1 MADATDVWK
10 PNFLTPKLSNFLTP
24 LILLTETQYNPPV
37 SYFWHAAR
45 AESLLVERHEN
56 YIKQSYRNRCH
67 VLTAQGVQPLS
78 VPVIRGNS
86 KDKTL
91 ITDIEIDYFQKWH
104 NVHWRTIQ
112 AAYGRAPYFEFY
124 SDYLKE
130 VYERRPKYLF
140 QLNMDLLRLYL
151 KLLKLNKP
159 LHFTEEYQALQSE
172 NVLDLRNGIHPKIH
186 PDILHVKPYTQVF
199 GKQFA
204 PELSIIDLLFT
215 QGPAS
220 HLYLQ

>member
-1 MADATDVWK
+1 M
-10 PNFLTPKLSNFLTP
+10 
-24 LILLTETQYNPPV
+24 ILLTEAQYNPPV
-37 SYFWHAAR
+37 SYFWHALR
-45 AESLLVERHEN
+45 AESLLLEQHEN
-56 YIKQSYRNRCH
+56 YMKQSYRNRCH
-67 VLTAQGVQPLS
+67 VQTPQGVQALS
-78 VPVIRGNS
+78 VPVVRGS
-86 KDKTL
+86 SQQKTL
-91 ITDIEIDYFQKWH
+91 ITDIEIDYTQKWY

-124 SDYLKE
+124 SDYLQE

-140 QLNMDLLRLYL
+140 QLNTDLLRLYL

-159 LHFTEEYQALQSE
+159 IGFTESYQDSQGE
-172 NVLDLRNGIHPKIH
+172 NVLDMRNRIHPKIY
-186 PDILHVKPYTQVF
+186 PDNLHVKPYTQVF

-220 HLYLQ
+220 LSYLQ

>member
-1 MADATDVWK
+1 M
-10 PNFLTPKLSNFLTP
+10 
-24 LILLTETQYNPPV
+24 
-37 SYFWHAAR
+37 
-45 AESLLVERHEN
+45 VERHEN
-56 YIKQSYRNRCH
+56 YIKQSYRNRCY

-78 VPVIRGNS
+78 VPVLRGNS

-91 ITDIEIDYFQKWH
+91 ITDVEIDYSQKWY

-130 VYERRPKYLF
+130 VYERQPKYLF
-140 QLNMDLLRLYL
+140 QLNVDLLRLYL
-151 KLLKLNKP
+151 KLLKLDRP
-159 LHFTEEYQALQSE
+159 LTFTETYQAE
-172 NVLDLRNGIHPKIH
+172 HADNVLDLRNRLHPKIY
-186 PDILHVKPYTQVF
+186 PDNLHVKPYTQVF

-204 PELSIIDLLFT
+204 SELSIIDLLFT

-220 HLYLQ
+220 LTYLQ